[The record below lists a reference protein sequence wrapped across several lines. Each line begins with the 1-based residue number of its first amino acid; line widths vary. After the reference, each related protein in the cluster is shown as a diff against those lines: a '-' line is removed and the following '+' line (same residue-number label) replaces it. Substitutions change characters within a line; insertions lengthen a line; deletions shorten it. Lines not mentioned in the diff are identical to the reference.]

1 MKVCYHIGDKL
12 TLKPKLMKNSYKM
25 NSNNRTKIIATVGP
39 ASNTVDI
46 LEQLITNGCSVF
58 RVNFSHGS
66 HESHAESIQAI
77 RTAAKNLNQY
87 VAILGDLQG
96 PKIRIGSIIGDS
108 FELKVGQELIL
119 DSEIGDDQGSVN
131 GVSYLCDTLAATC
144 QPGRLLMVDDG
155 RVQLEVT
162 SVSGNAITTK
172 VLAGNKLSS
181 RKGINLKG
189 GGLSEDALTDKD
201 KKDIVFA
208 SQHDL
213 DYLCVSFPVSP
224 QDMHQ
229 ARKLLDEAGCNA
241 GLIAK
246 LERAEVVQS
255 QEIIDA
261 MIDASDGVMVAR
273 GDLAV
278 EVGFEDVTSLQ
289 KQIVQRA
296 RVLNKPVIVA
306 TQMMESMIDSP
317 VPTRAEV
324 SDVANAVFDQTDA
337 VMLSAET
344 AAGKFPVETIKA
356 VYNVII
362 ATEKNSVTQVSKH
375 RVECDFENVDESIA
389 MAAMYTANH
398 FKKIKAIICLTQ
410 SGNTALWMSRIKS
423 HLPLVAMSFKES
435 TLNHVALYKGVKS
448 AYLPYNEEIND
459 FLYDAI
465 ERIRGLVTLE
475 SGDFVAISFGDI
487 VGVNGQTNTLKILQ
501 VD

>member
-1 MKVCYHIGDKL
+1 
-12 TLKPKLMKNSYKM
+12 MKNNYII
-25 NSNNRTKIIATVGP
+25 NNINRTKIIATVGP
-39 ASNTVDI
+39 ASDSVEV
-46 LEQLITNGCSVF
+46 LEQLIANGCSVF

-66 HESHAESIQAI
+66 HESHEQSIKAI

-96 PKIRIGSIIGDS
+96 PKIRIGSITGDS
-108 FELKVGQELIL
+108 FDLEVGQELIL
-119 DSEIGDDQGSVN
+119 DSDIADDQGSIN
-131 GVSYLCDTLAATC
+131 GVSYLCDTLAETC
-144 QPGRLLMVDDG
+144 KPGRLLMVDDG

-172 VLAGNKLSS
+172 VLAGSKLSS

-201 KKDIVFA
+201 KQDITFA
-208 SQHDL
+208 SQHNL
-213 DYLCVSFPVSP
+213 DYMCVSFPVSP

-229 ARKLLDEAGCNA
+229 ARKLLDDAGCSA

-296 RVLNKPVIVA
+296 RVLNKPAIVA

-324 SDVANAVFDQTDA
+324 SDVANAVFDQADA

-344 AAGKFPVETIKA
+344 AAGQFPVETIKA
-356 VYNVII
+356 VYNVVV

-375 RVECDFENVDESIA
+375 RVECDFVNIDESIA
-389 MAAMYTANH
+389 MATMYTANH
-398 FKKIKAIICLTQ
+398 LKQIKAIICLTQ
-410 SGNTALWMSRIKS
+410 SGTTALWMSRIKS
-423 HLPLVAMSFKES
+423 HLPLVAMSFKDP
-435 TLNHVALYKGVKS
+435 TLNRVALYNGVKS
-448 AYLPYNEEIND
+448 AYLPFNEEIND
-459 FLYDAI
+459 FLHDAV
-465 ERIRGLVTLE
+465 ERIRGLVSLE
-475 SGDFVAISFGDI
+475 SGDYVAISFGDI
-487 VGVNGQTNTLKILQ
+487 VGVNGQTNTLKILE

>member
-1 MKVCYHIGDKL
+1 MKTNYKI
-12 TLKPKLMKNSYKM
+12 NS
-25 NSNNRTKIIATVGP
+25 SNRTKIIATVGP
-39 ASNTVDI
+39 ASNSVEI
-46 LEQLITNGCSVF
+46 LEQLIANGCSVF

-66 HESHAESIQAI
+66 HESHAQSIKAI

-87 VAILGDLQG
+87 VAVLGDLQG
-96 PKIRIGSIIGDS
+96 PKIRIGAIVGDS
-108 FELKVGQELIL
+108 FDLKVGQELIL
-119 DSEIGDDQGSVN
+119 DSEIVDGQGSVD
-131 GVSYLCDTLAATC
+131 GVSYLCDTLAETC
-144 QPGRLLMVDDG
+144 QAGSLLMVDDG

-162 SVSGNAITTK
+162 SVKGTAITTK
-172 VLAGNKLSS
+172 VLAGSKLSS

-189 GGLSEDALTDKD
+189 GGLSEDALTEKD
-201 KKDIVFA
+201 KQDITFA
-208 SQHDL
+208 SEHNL

-224 QDMHQ
+224 QDMHA
-229 ARKLLDEAGCNA
+229 ARKLLDDAGCDA
-241 GLIAK
+241 KLIAK
-246 LERAEVVQS
+246 LERAEVVES
-255 QEIIDA
+255 EEIIDD
-261 MIDASDGVMVAR
+261 MINASDAVMVAR

-278 EVGFEDVTSLQ
+278 EVGFEVVTSLQ

-296 RVLNKPVIVA
+296 RSLNKPVIVA

-344 AAGKFPVETIKA
+344 AAGQFPIETIRA
-356 VYNVII
+356 VYDVIV

-375 RVECDFENVDESIA
+375 RVECDFVNVDESIA
-389 MAAMYTANH
+389 MATMYTANH
-398 FKKIKAIICLTQ
+398 LKQIKAIICLTQ

-423 HLPLVAMSFKES
+423 HLPLVAMSFNEP
-435 TLNHVALYKGVKS
+435 TLNRVALYKGVKS
-448 AYLPYNEEIND
+448 AYLPFNEEIND

-465 ERIRGLVTLE
+465 ERIHGLVSLD
-475 SGDFVAISFGDI
+475 SGDYVAISFGDI

>member
-1 MKVCYHIGDKL
+1 
-12 TLKPKLMKNSYKM
+12 MKNTYKI

-39 ASNTVDI
+39 ASNSIEV
-46 LEQLITNGCSVF
+46 LEQLIVNGCSVF

-77 RTAAKNLNQY
+77 RTAAENLSQY

-96 PKIRIGSIIGDS
+96 PKIRIGGILGDS
-108 FELKVGQELIL
+108 FSLKVGQELIL
-119 DSEIGDDQGSVN
+119 NSDIADDQGSVD
-131 GVSYLCDTLAATC
+131 GVSYFCETLASTC
-144 QPGRLLMVDDG
+144 EPGRLLMVDDG
-155 RVQLEVT
+155 KVQLEVT

-172 VLAGNKLSS
+172 VLAGSKLSS

-189 GGLSEDALTDKD
+189 GGLAEDALTEKD
-201 KKDIVFA
+201 KRDIVFA
-208 SQHDL
+208 SQHNL

-224 QDMHQ
+224 GDMHN
-229 ARKLLDEAGCNA
+229 ARQLLDDAGCKA
-241 GLIAK
+241 KLIAK
-246 LERAEVVQS
+246 LERAEVV
-255 QEIIDA
+255 ETETIIDA

-278 EVGFEDVTSLQ
+278 EVGFEVVTSLQ

-324 SDVANAVFDQTDA
+324 SDVANAVFDQADA

-344 AAGKFPVETIKA
+344 AAGQFPVETIKA
-356 VYNVII
+356 VYDVII

-375 RVECDFENVDESIA
+375 RVECDFVNVDESIA
-389 MAAMYTANH
+389 MATMYTANH
-398 FKKIKAIICLTQ
+398 LKQIKAIICLTQ

-423 HLPLVAMSFKES
+423 HLPLVAMSFRDE
-435 TLNHVALYKGVKS
+435 TLNRVALYKGVKS

-465 ERIRGLVTLE
+465 ERIRGLVALQK
-475 SGDFVAISFGDI
+475 GDYVAISFGDI

>member
-1 MKVCYHIGDKL
+1 
-12 TLKPKLMKNSYKM
+12 MKNNYKI
-25 NSNNRTKIIATVGP
+25 NSSNRTKIIATVGP
-39 ASNTVDI
+39 ASNSVEV
-46 LEQLITNGCSVF
+46 LEKLIANGCSVF

-66 HESHAESIQAI
+66 HESHAQSIQAI

-96 PKIRIGSIIGDS
+96 PKIRIGAIAGDS
-108 FELKVGQELIL
+108 FDLEVGQELIL
-119 DSEIGDDQGSVN
+119 DSDIADGQGSIN
-131 GVSYLCDTLAATC
+131 GVSYLCDTLAETC
-144 QPGRLLMVDDG
+144 KPGSLLMVDDG

-201 KKDIVFA
+201 KQDITFA
-208 SQHDL
+208 SQHNL

-224 QDMHQ
+224 QDMQ
-229 ARKLLDEAGCNA
+229 AARTLLDAAGCEA
-241 GLIAK
+241 KLIAK
-246 LERAEVVQS
+246 LERAEVVES
-255 QEIIDA
+255 EAIIDA
-261 MIDASDGVMVAR
+261 MINASDAVMVAR

-278 EVGFEDVTSLQ
+278 EVGFEVVTSLQ

-296 RVLNKPVIVA
+296 RALNKPVIVA

-324 SDVANAVFDQTDA
+324 SDVANAVFDQADA

-344 AAGKFPVETIKA
+344 AAGQFPVETIRA
-356 VYNVII
+356 VYDVIV

-375 RVECDFENVDESIA
+375 RVECDFVNVDESIA

-398 FKKIKAIICLTQ
+398 YKEIKAIICLTQ

-423 HLPLVAMSFKES
+423 HLPLVAMSVNDS
-435 TLNHVALYKGVKS
+435 TLNRVALYKGVKS
-448 AYLPYNEEIND
+448 AYLPFNEEIND
-459 FLYDAI
+459 FLHDAI
-465 ERIRGLVTLE
+465 ERIRGLVSLD
-475 SGDFVAISFGDI
+475 SGDYVAISFGDV
-487 VGVNGQTNTLKILQ
+487 VGVNGQTNNLKILQ